1 MDMKI
6 VLNLEKTVSVRD
18 MACAKKV
25 HKIFWKEWGWLDG
38 DEKFS
43 SILLVN
49 GEPTLYIGEY
59 NNRSYDWDDTAAV
72 KKCSTF
78 SNPFTNGSICCN
90 VWKARK
96 HKLTTVGDHYYSY

>member
-25 HKIFWKEWGWLDG
+25 HKTFWKEWGWLDG

-43 SILLVN
+43 SILLV
-49 GEPTLYIGEY
+49 
-59 NNRSYDWDDTAAV
+59 
-72 KKCSTF
+72 K
-78 SNPFTNGSICCN
+78 SISLLN
-90 VWKARK
+90 
-96 HKLTTVGDHYYSY
+96 